1 MIFAAF
7 KPYVYGVVCVR
18 VLGGYRDTQIFLR
31 GWIWK
36 KKKGRKRKKKETKT
50 RLAKE
55 KDKQSI
61 ERRVAISS
69 LKQQTGRIIV

>member
-1 MIFAAF
+1 MCACF
-7 KPYVYGVVCVR
+7 
-18 VLGGYRDTQIFLR
+18 
-31 GWIWK
+31 GWVSGHK
-36 KKKGRKRKKKETKT
+36 NLSPGMDMEKKKGRKRKKKETKT